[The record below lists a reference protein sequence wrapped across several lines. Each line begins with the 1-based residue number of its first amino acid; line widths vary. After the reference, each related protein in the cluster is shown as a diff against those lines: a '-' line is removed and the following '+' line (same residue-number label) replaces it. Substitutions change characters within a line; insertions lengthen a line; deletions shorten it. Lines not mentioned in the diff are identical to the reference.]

1 MTQETLIYYA
11 NSGLLIVLLL
21 SMPPIIVATLIGL
34 LVSLIQALTQLQ
46 EQTLAFA
53 VKLLAI
59 MITLIFV
66 IPWGGRQLFD
76 YAIQIFNEFPFLT
89 R

>member
-1 MTQETLIYYA
+1 MTEDTIVYYA

-21 SMPPIIVATLIGL
+21 SMPPIIVATLVGL

-66 IPWGGRQLFD
+66 IPWGGSQLHD